1 MKSKFTRIA
10 LLAVVTALVAA
21 GCEFQYKDGW
31 YDDYEDDRG
40 RTTDPVLF
48 EIVAP
53 TGRSVYA
60 AGDVLQIAWDGEAEP
75 ALVKIELYL
84 SGEPVLTI
92 TEGVQN
98 RGGYDWPIPND
109 FSVNSEVINEYQIV
123 ASGFHPD
130 YENDLELAA
139 YSAQFTI
146 EPAATGG
153 LSDVEVSRRT
163 IDITL
168 IDDGSEIDSDTID
181 LYLNGALI
189 AGDHVLE
196 ESPGTV
202 FSLLLDSG
210 ENVLEIYA
218 VNEGNVPPN
227 TALLKISHVTVGE
240 SSQQWRLSS
249 GETGRLTISA
259 P

>member
-10 LLAVVTALVAA
+10 LLSIAALLVTV
-21 GCEFQYKDGW
+21 GCEIQYKDGW
-31 YDDYEDDRG
+31 GDEYEDDRG
-40 RTTDPVLF
+40 RTSDPVLF
-48 EIVAP
+48 EITAP
-53 TGRSVYA
+53 TGRAVYE
-60 AGDVLQIAWDGEAEP
+60 AGDVIRVSWDGEAEP
-75 ALVKIELYL
+75 AVITLELYL
-84 SGEPVLTI
+84 SGEPILIIAERI
-92 TEGVQN
+92 TN
-98 RGGYDWPIPND
+98 RGSYDWSIPSD
-109 FSVNSEVINEYQIV
+109 FSVNSEVTNEYQVV

-130 YENDLELAA
+130 YGDELELAA
-139 YSAQFTI
+139 YSGQFTI

-163 IDITL
+163 VDITL

-181 LYLNGALI
+181 LYLNGTLI
-189 AGDHVLE
+189 AADHVLE
-196 ESPGTV
+196 ASPGTV

-218 VNEGNVPPN
+218 VNEGDVPPN
-227 TALLKISHVTVGE
+227 TALLKVSDVTVGE
-240 SSQQWRLSS
+240 SSQQWRLSA